1 MKFLTTLV
9 ATLLFSSSLAKDFE
23 DEVAD
28 AIDLDDVEDAP
39 EEEDGMIWNVHQS
52 VNHERDY
59 FEGFIVG
66 FYHDPYAKVGEQ
78 CFKGKAE

>member
-9 ATLLFSSSLAKDFE
+9 AAFLFSSSLAKDFE

-39 EEEDGMIWNVHQS
+39 EEEDGMIWNVH
-52 VNHERDY
+52 
-59 FEGFIVG
+59 
-66 FYHDPYAKVGEQ
+66 
-78 CFKGKAE
+78 